1 MNRKRN
7 DNSIAA
13 YNQSHQLKVDHWG
26 KILFAMRLL
35 GIACSS
41 EAIAKKAGMKEAQ
54 VYRRMNELCADGLV
68 YEAATGLTSS
78 GRRCALYE
86 LTQHGKEKQE
96 ANIAS
101 QPKSETEKKTLV
113 QKELFT

>member
-7 DNSIAA
+7 DNSISA
-13 YNQSHQLKVDHWG
+13 YNQSHQLRVDHWG

-41 EAIAKKAGMKEAQ
+41 EAIAKKAGMKESQ
-54 VYRRMNELCADGLV
+54 TYRRMSELIADGCV
-68 YEAATGLTSS
+68 WVSGRGLTSS
-78 GRRCALYE
+78 GRPCALYE

-96 ANIAS
+96 ANAAS
-101 QPKSETEKKTLV
+101 QPKSESEKQSLI
-113 QKELFT
+113 QKELFK

>member
-1 MNRKRN
+1 MRKPN
-7 DNSIAA
+7 KNSAEA
-13 YNQSHQLKVDHWG
+13 YKQSHQLRVDHWG

-86 LTQHGKEKQE
+86 LTKYGKEKQE
-96 ANIAS
+96 ANAAS
-101 QPKSETEKKTLV
+101 QPKLESEKQSLV
-113 QKELFT
+113 QKELFQ